1 MNDTANLLLAWTLGV
16 SLFLLFAVPAGIW
29 LVRRL
34 QHGKRRRLERSKR
47 QIMVAAEAEAAAPGD
62 CPHKRSKSR
71 AKTGADGRMTSI
83 CRFCGVPMLRHGP
96 GDWAVI
102 AEGGQARADG
112 AETR

>member
-1 MNDTANLLLAWTLGV
+1 MDDTLNRLLAWTLGI

-29 LVRRL
+29 LVRRM

-47 QIMVAAEAEAAAPGD
+47 QIVVAATAELGGAGE

-71 AKTGADGRMTSI
+71 ARTAPDGEMTSI

-96 GDWAVI
+96 GDWEVL
-102 AEGGQARADG
+102 ADG
-112 AETR
+112 EKPR